1 MGGNS
6 TEKRKLILSN
16 AEQIF
21 IRRGFNGV
29 TMKDIIEESDISRG
43 GLYLY
48 FSSVDEIFI
57 EVIKAHNQ
65 ANLEQTIS
73 NAQNT
78 DFKIMLDNYFETQ
91 KKRLLHMEN
100 SLLLAMFEFYIAHK
114 NEADKDFFTESFDN
128 INNTV
133 LEILIH
139 GVKEGLLNNDDAPIL
154 ASNIMYCIKGLET
167 QAMSIG
173 VSENLIDSQF
183 DFYKKLIYTD
193 EEDLSNE
200 K

>member
-6 TEKRKLILSN
+6 TEKRKLILSK

-78 DFKIMLDNYFETQ
+78 DFMIMLDNYFETQ

-133 LEILIH
+133 LEILNH

-173 VSENLIDSQF
+173 VSENLIDSQL

-193 EEDLSNE
+193 REDLSNE

>member
-78 DFKIMLDNYFETQ
+78 DFMIMLDNYFETQ

-139 GVKEGLLNNDDAPIL
+139 GVKEGLLNNDDASIL